1 MALEYLGK
9 REYSYVELCQKL
21 KSHIFK
27 ADLNKKRFAQ
37 KKTTWQNKAKKNIEQ
52 NSNQNKTQT
61 FAGNAAFKE
70 FVNEQEPDAQDLGT
84 SQPVDSGAAS
94 LEITAI
100 LDDFK
105 ARGWLSDARYTEQ
118 MVHAWQAKF
127 GVSKIAH
134 ELRQK
139 GVSADLVLDAIE
151 KVKVNELDNAK
162 EIWQKKF
169 KAAPLNRDEWAKQA
183 RFLQSRGF
191 GFDTI
196 KKVLNSKDDD
206 D

>member
-1 MALEYLGK
+1 M
-9 REYSYVELCQKL
+9 
-21 KSHIFK
+21 
-27 ADLNKKRFAQ
+27 
-37 KKTTWQNKAKKNIEQ
+37 
-52 NSNQNKTQT
+52 
-61 FAGNAAFKE
+61 
-70 FVNEQEPDAQDLGT
+70 
-84 SQPVDSGAAS
+84 
-94 LEITAI
+94 
-100 LDDFK
+100 
-105 ARGWLSDARYTEQ
+105 SDARYTEQ
-118 MVHAWQAKF
+118 MVHARQAKF